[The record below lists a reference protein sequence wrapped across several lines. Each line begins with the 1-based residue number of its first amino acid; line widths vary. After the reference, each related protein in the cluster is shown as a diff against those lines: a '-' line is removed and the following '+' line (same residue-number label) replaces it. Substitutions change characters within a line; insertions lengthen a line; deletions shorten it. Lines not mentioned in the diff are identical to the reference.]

1 MMKDAVGERVPTST
15 AATRRTEPEVV
26 AAISSGSG
34 QQDAAEPARWGFG
47 VQHGLMLVIAG
58 VALGALTGLWV
69 RRVR

>member
-1 MMKDAVGERVPTST
+1 MIQDAVADESPYRP
-15 AATRRTEPEVV
+15 RRTEPEVI

-34 QQDAAEPARWGFG
+34 QPGAAEPVRWGFG
-47 VQHGLMLVIAG
+47 VQQGLMLVVAG